1 MWTIIFFT
9 CWQCSSFVM
18 GNDDW
23 LSHLSDESQPKCE
36 KSPPKSS
43 KNKKLIFILHSTSD
57 DWPSDPSNKSQLKC
71 KKGPLSHQ
79 KMKCL
84 VLDYIQLLM
93 ISWVTKFNW
102 NVRKG
107 LLSHHKMK
115 CSFLDYVQLLMIG
128 WGTYNFQYVSWL
140 FVSRTSSPYY
150 TVMTIRQK
158 FQERS
163 SSTFYQSIPPPSA
176 SEPLSD
182 STPEQETGEFQFKM
196 DMDIW
201 TWTPSANPLQPKTLK
216 CSFLHYIQHLMI
228 SRAIWATKFDWNVKK
243 AP

>member
-36 KSPPKSS
+36 KSPPESS
-43 KNKKLIFILHSTSD
+43 KNEKLIFILHSTSD

-93 ISWVTKFNW
+93 ISRVIWVMKFNW
-102 NVRKG
+102 NVKKG
-107 LLSHHKMK
+107 PLSHHKMK
-115 CSFLDYVQLLMIG
+115 CSFLDYVRLLMIG
-128 WGTYNFQYVSWL
+128 WATYNFQYVSWL
-140 FVSRTSSPYY
+140 FVSRTS
-150 TVMTIRQK
+150 R
-158 FQERS
+158 
-163 SSTFYQSIPPPSA
+163 SIPYSN
-176 SEPLSD
+176 D
-182 STPEQETGEFQFKM
+182 
-196 DMDIW
+196 
-201 TWTPSANPLQPKTLK
+201 
-216 CSFLHYIQHLMI
+216 Y
-228 SRAIWATKFDWNVKK
+228 
-243 AP
+243 